1 MSQQTQTVARGQY
14 TLGGGNKQTVY
25 LVAPVDGYVYHINV
39 APGDQVESRLFV
51 WMNVVEE
58 SERFTNLMEY
68 EARFDESGNAVGR
81 STDPTH
87 GDTDLDGLLDG
98 IEVGGWEILVVNRG
112 VQLTWVVSDPGLAD
126 TDSDGLSDFVEFSSA
141 CDGQGSN
148 ASNVDT
154 DGDGESD
161 QQEAVLGY
169 IFNGEQ
175 YFTSACMF
183 DTDNDGLE
191 DGEEVIA
198 GADNVRYA

>member
-1 MSQQTQTVARGQY
+1 
-14 TLGGGNKQTVY
+14 
-25 LVAPVDGYVYHINV
+25 
-39 APGDQVESRLFV
+39 
-51 WMNVVEE
+51 MNVVEE

-112 VQLTWVVSDPGLAD
+112 VQLTWVVSDPGLPD

-148 ASNVDT
+148 ASNVL
-154 DGDGESD
+154 S
-161 QQEAVLGY
+161 L
-169 IFNGEQ
+169 IH
-175 YFTSACMF
+175 
-183 DTDNDGLE
+183 
-191 DGEEVIA
+191 I
-198 GADNVRYA
+198 